1 MKKGNRLVLI
11 MIMAVI
17 TAMVFTAC
25 GSKKQQTL
33 ESYVNDHPEI
43 KSQIDETLGAGEY
56 NGVTVDFSGNDMIY
70 NFDLSSTDT
79 VTEEMAKSEDLKKAL
94 DEGLASQEES
104 FKTAA
109 NTVLKSIK
117 DEGGD
122 IDAIKVIVNYN
133 YGDELIT
140 SATFESD
147 PAE

>member
-1 MKKGNRLVLI
+1 MKKGNRFVLI
-11 MIMAVI
+11 MTLAVI

-43 KSQIDETLGAGEY
+43 KAEIDEQIGADEY
-56 NGVTVDFSGNDMIY
+56 NGITVEFSGNDMIY
-70 NFDLSSTDT
+70 NFDLSSNESI
-79 VTEEMAKSEDLKKAL
+79 TEEMAKSEEIKTAL
-94 DEGLASQEES
+94 DEGLAGQEES
-104 FKTAA
+104 FKAAA

-117 DEGGD
+117 EDGGT
-122 IDAIKVIVNYN
+122 IDAIRVIVNYN

-140 SATFESD
+140 SATFDSD